1 MRTYYRGPDALV
13 TDERFVWHTETPRV
27 FFVRDLHDV
36 VVVRRTR
43 SDRGP
48 DVAMVFSAAIATLAV
63 MSWLLVGVIVG
74 AAVGFLAITV
84 ASVAVATRRHRP
96 THFWQLRAT
105 YLGAE
110 VVVFEAVEERVFNQ
124 VKRALRRSLE
134 TNRPAVPGLR
144 LAAA

>member
-13 TDERFVWHTETPRV
+13 TDEQFVWHTETPRV

-36 VVVRRTR
+36 VVVRRIR

-48 DVAMVFSAAIATLAV
+48 DVAMVVAAVFATLAV
-63 MSWLLVGVIVG
+63 ITWLVVGLVVG
-74 AAVGFLAITV
+74 ASVGFVAVTV

-105 YLGAE
+105 YRGAE

-134 TNRPAVPGLR
+134 VNRPSVPGLR
-144 LAAA
+144 PAAA

>member
-1 MRTYYRGPDALV
+1 MRTYYSGPDALV
-13 TDERFVWHTETPRV
+13 NDERFVWHTETPRV

-36 VVVRRTR
+36 VVVRRIR

-48 DVAMVFSAAIATLAV
+48 DVAMLVSAVFATLAV
-63 MSWLLVGVIVG
+63 MSWLVVGVVVG
-74 AAVGFLAITV
+74 AAVGFGAITV
-84 ASVAVATRRHRP
+84 ATVAVATRRHRP

-134 TNRPAVPGLR
+134 VNRPAVPGVR
-144 LAAA
+144 MAAA